1 MPKSGFQTFR
11 FTHLHIDKK
20 TFIFSQLLSEILESW
35 FEAEW
40 VSPEVKK
47 KSESGCNLQVKKLPG
62 LELRLH
68 MPISYIA
75 KYTHQ
80 KILKYLKNES
90 IFCISNFRNDFITKF
105 WSRKHIFRYENIKFI
120 FLVFWQS
127 NGGRTLSLVIMLQC
141 TCTYWAYSV
150 SVLDYAT
157 FLTSIVH
164 YNSRPTLFHSGCTFY
179 AYFSVWQRLLW
190 ATWLLAEAC
199 QT

>member
-20 TFIFSQLLSEILESW
+20 TFIFSQLLSAILESW

-40 VSPEVKK
+40 VSPEEK

-80 KILKYLKNES
+80 QIPKYLKNEG
-90 IFCISNFRNDFITKF
+90 ILCISNFRNDFITKF

-127 NGGRTLSLVIMLQC
+127 NGGRTLSLVIMFQ
-141 TCTYWAYSV
+141 CTYWAYSV

-157 FLTSIVH
+157 FLTSILH
-164 YNSRPTLFHSGCTFY
+164 YDSTLFHSGWTFY
-179 AYFSVWQRLLW
+179 AYFSVGQRLLR
-190 ATWLLAEAC
+190 LARHSNN
-199 QT
+199 